1 MDVSRF
7 NHLFYSLFLP
17 SMCMKRSISLL
28 FSFSIL
34 LFSCSDLKK
43 DEQLLRISKL
53 EKRIELIENERLKNE
68 IDTLTALKIATNA
81 VEIRI
86 KNYLVLDTIDLVL
99 GKKMDAYK
107 IMRRNLKPLG
117 KQNSQL
123 KQAIREEEKSLKD
136 LKTDIENG
144 SGSRDKYESYI
155 LFEKNKIN
163 QLQTLLDEYLRLK
176 EETLATYRELH
187 SELNQLSLDLIRK
200 HILNHL

>member
-1 MDVSRF
+1 MDVSP
-7 NHLFYSLFLP
+7 NHYICHSLFLRL
-17 SMCMKRSISLL
+17 MYMKRSIFLL
-28 FSFSIL
+28 LSCCVL
-34 LFSCSDLKK
+34 LFSCADLKK
-43 DEQLLRISKL
+43 DEQLQRISKL
-53 EKRIELIENERLKNE
+53 EQRLSGLEKTRAKNE

-86 KNYLVLDTIDLVL
+86 KTYLVLDTINLVL

-123 KQAIREEEKSLKD
+123 KNAIREEQKTLKA
-136 LKTDIENG
+136 LKTDIESG

-163 QLQTLLDEYLRLK
+163 QIEVLVKEYLRLK
-176 EETLATYRELH
+176 KEIVKTYRELH
-187 SELNQLSLDLIRK
+187 SELNQLSLDLLRQ
-200 HILNHL
+200 HNLNH

>member
-1 MDVSRF
+1 
-7 NHLFYSLFLP
+7 
-17 SMCMKRSISLL
+17 MKRSIFLL
-28 FSFSIL
+28 LSCCVL
-34 LFSCSDLKK
+34 LFSCADLKK
-43 DEQLLRISKL
+43 DEQLQRISKL
-53 EKRIELIENERLKNE
+53 EQRLSGLEKTRAKNE

-86 KNYLVLDTIDLVL
+86 KTYLVLDTINLVL

-123 KQAIREEEKSLKD
+123 KNAIREEQKTLKA
-136 LKTDIENG
+136 LKTDIESG

-163 QLQTLLDEYLRLK
+163 QIEVLVKEYLRLK
-176 EETLATYRELH
+176 KEIVKTYRELH
-187 SELNQLSLDLIRK
+187 SELNQLSLDLLRQ
-200 HILNHL
+200 HNLNH

>member
-1 MDVSRF
+1 
-7 NHLFYSLFLP
+7 
-17 SMCMKRSISLL
+17 MKRTITFLLSLSM
-28 FSFSIL
+28 FIV
-34 LFSCSDLKK
+34 SCSDLKK
-43 DEQLLRISKL
+43 DEQLKRISKL
-53 EKRIELIENERLKNE
+53 ENGLALIEKDRLNNE

-107 IMRRNLKPLG
+107 IMRRSLKPLG
-117 KQNSQL
+117 KQNIQL
-123 KQAIREEEKSLKD
+123 KQAIREEQKSLKD

-163 QLQTLLDEYLRLK
+163 QLQTLLDEYLIKKQEML
-176 EETLATYRELH
+176 ETYRKLH
-187 SELNQLSLDLIRK
+187 PELNQLSLDLVRK
-200 HILNHL
+200 YNLTH

>member
-1 MDVSRF
+1 MDISCI
-7 NHLFYSLFLP
+7 NHLFHPLFLP
-17 SMCMKRSISLL
+17 SMCMKRSITFLL
-28 FSFSIL
+28 SFSIL

-43 DEQLLRISKL
+43 DEQLKRISKL
-53 EKRIELIENERLKNE
+53 EKGLTLIENDRLKNE

-107 IMRRNLKPLG
+107 IMRRSLKPLG
-117 KQNSQL
+117 KQNVQL
-123 KQAIREEEKSLKD
+123 KQAIREEQKSLRD

-163 QLQTLLDEYLRLK
+163 QLQTLLDEYLRQK
-176 EETLATYRELH
+176 QETLATYRKLH
-187 SELNQLSLDLIRK
+187 PELNQLSLDLVRK
-200 HILNHL
+200 HNLTH

>member
-1 MDVSRF
+1 
-7 NHLFYSLFLP
+7 
-17 SMCMKRSISLL
+17 MKRSISLL

-107 IMRRNLKPLG
+107 IMRRNFKPLG
-117 KQNSQL
+117 KQISQL
-123 KQAIREEEKSLKD
+123 KQALLEEQKSLKN

-200 HILNHL
+200 HNLNHQ

>member
-1 MDVSRF
+1 
-7 NHLFYSLFLP
+7 
-17 SMCMKRSISLL
+17 MKRSITFLL
-28 FSFSIL
+28 SFSIL
-34 LFSCSDLKK
+34 IFSCSDLKK
-43 DEQLLRISKL
+43 DEQIKRISKL
-53 EKRIELIENERLKNE
+53 EQATVLIENERLKNE
-68 IDTLTALKIATNA
+68 IDTLTALKISTNA

-86 KNYLVLDTIDLVL
+86 KNYLVLDTINLVL

-123 KQAIREEEKSLKD
+123 KQAIREEQKTLKALKS
-136 LKTDIENG
+136 DIENG

-176 EETLATYRELH
+176 QETLTTYRELH
-187 SELNQLSLDLIRK
+187 PELYLLSLDLIRK
-200 HILNHL
+200 YNLTH